1 VNDRAPRLK
10 TTKRGGARR
19 AGGAVALAVAVAAAG
34 FLAAGAFAKASSATV
49 SLKTTSLGAV
59 LVNSSGRTLY
69 VFAADRNG
77 KSACSGVCT
86 TYWPPVI
93 AKGKPNAGAGIRSSL
108 LGTTKRAD
116 GKLQVTYN
124 RHALYTFALDRKAGD
139 TKGQGLND
147 FGGNWWVVSAKGS
160 AVKGAAPASPS
171 PTTTTSGGYTSPY
184 PYP

>member
-1 VNDRAPRLK
+1 VNDRTAGLK
-10 TTKRGGARR
+10 TRKRGGARR

-49 SLKTTSLGAV
+49 SLKSTSLGAV
-59 LVNSSGRTLY
+59 LVNTSGRTLY

-93 AKGKPNAGAGIRSSL
+93 AKGKPSAGAGIRSAL

-124 RHALYTFALDRKAGD
+124 HHPLYTFALDRKAGD
-139 TKGQGLND
+139 TKGQGQSD
-147 FGGNWWVVSAKGS
+147 FGGSWWVVSAKGS
-160 AVKGAAPASPS
+160 AVKGSAPASPS
-171 PTTTTSGGYTSPY
+171 PTTTTSGGYSNPY

>member
-1 VNDRAPRLK
+1 MNDRTARL
-10 TTKRGGARR
+10 TPTRRGGARR

-59 LVNSSGRTLY
+59 LVNASGRTLY

-77 KSACSGVCT
+77 KSACSGVCA
-86 TYWPPVI
+86 TYWPPVL
-93 AKGKPNAGAGIRSSL
+93 AKGKPSAGPGTRSSL

-124 RHALYTFALDRKAGD
+124 RHPLYTFALDRKAGE

-147 FGGNWWVVSAKGS
+147 FGANWWVVSAKGS
-160 AVKGAAPASPS
+160 AVKGAAAPSPA
-171 PTTTTSGGYTSPY
+171 PTTTTSGGYTNPY